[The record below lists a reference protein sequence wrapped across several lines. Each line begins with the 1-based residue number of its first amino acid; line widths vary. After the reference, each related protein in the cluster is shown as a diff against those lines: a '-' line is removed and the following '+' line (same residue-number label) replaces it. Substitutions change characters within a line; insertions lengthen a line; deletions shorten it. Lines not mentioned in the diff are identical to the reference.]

1 MDEIIYSKI
10 LKLLKTRDR
19 SGKEILEYLEKSGV
33 ASSDSAFFIERLR
46 SSKLISDVRF
56 AESKIRSRIYNQHW
70 GEERIKL
77 ELAEFGISS
86 EIIEDE
92 ISKIEESV
100 WLENCERLIERNR
113 INKKKQSEVY
123 KLKKKL
129 FQMGY
134 PQVTIKKAFTNQNI
148 SEEFEIDL
156 E

>member
-19 SGKEILEYLEKSGV
+19 SEKEILEYLEKSGV
-33 ASSDSAFFIERLR
+33 ASSDSAFFIERRR

>member
-10 LKLLKTRDR
+10 LKLLRTRDR
-19 SGKEILEYLEKSGV
+19 SEKEILEYLEKSGV
-33 ASSDSAFFIERLR
+33 ASSDSAFFIDRLR

-70 GEERIKL
+70 GKERIKL
-77 ELAEFGISS
+77 ELVEFGISS

-134 PQVTIKKAFTNQNI
+134 PQDTIKKAFTNQNI

>member
-1 MDEIIYSKI
+1 MDEIVYSKI
-10 LKLLKTRDR
+10 LKLLRTRDR
-19 SGKEILEYLEKSGV
+19 SEKEILEYLEKSGV
-33 ASSDSAFFIERLR
+33 ASSDSAFFIDRLR

-56 AESKIRSRIYNQHW
+56 AESKIRSRIGNQHW
-70 GEERIKL
+70 GKERIKL
-77 ELAEFGISS
+77 ELVEFGISS
-86 EIIEDE
+86 EIITDE
-92 ISKIEESV
+92 LSKIEDSI
-100 WLENCERLIERNR
+100 WLENCERLIVKTK
-113 INKKKQSEVY
+113 INKKNQNEVY

>member
-1 MDEIIYSKI
+1 MDEIVYSKI
-10 LKLLKTRDR
+10 LKLLRTRDR
-19 SGKEILEYLEKSGV
+19 SEKEILEYLEKSGV
-33 ASSDSAFFIERLR
+33 ASSDSAFFIDRLR

-70 GEERIKL
+70 GKERIKL
-77 ELAEFGISS
+77 ELVEFGISS

>member
-1 MDEIIYSKI
+1 MDEIVYSKI
-10 LKLLKTRDR
+10 LKLLRTRDR
-19 SGKEILEYLEKSGV
+19 SEKEILEYLEKSGV

>member
-19 SGKEILEYLEKSGV
+19 SEKEILESLEKSGV

>member
-10 LKLLKTRDR
+10 LKLLRTRDR
-19 SGKEILEYLEKSGV
+19 SEKEILEYLEKSGV

>member
-1 MDEIIYSKI
+1 MDEIVYSKI
-10 LKLLKTRDR
+10 LKLLRTRDR
-19 SGKEILEYLEKSGV
+19 SEKEILEYLEKSGV
-33 ASSDSAFFIERLR
+33 GNADSAFFIERLR

-56 AESKIRSRIYNQHW
+56 AENKIRSRIYNQHW
-70 GEERIKL
+70 GKERIKL

-86 EIIEDE
+86 EIISDE
-92 ISKIEESV
+92 ISKIEDSV
-100 WLENCERLIERNR
+100 WLENCERLIERNH
-113 INKKKQSEVY
+113 INKKKQNEVY

-134 PQVTIKKAFTNQNI
+134 PQVTIKKAFTNQGI

>member
-19 SGKEILEYLEKSGV
+19 SEKEILEYLEKSGV

-77 ELAEFGISS
+77 ELVEFGISS

>member
-19 SGKEILEYLEKSGV
+19 SEKEILEYLEKSGV

-56 AESKIRSRIYNQHW
+56 VESKIRSRIYNQHW

>member
-19 SGKEILEYLEKSGV
+19 SEKEILEYLEKSGV

>member
-10 LKLLKTRDR
+10 LKLLRTRDR
-19 SGKEILEYLEKSGV
+19 SEKEILEYLEKSGV
-33 ASSDSAFFIERLR
+33 ASSDSAFFIDRLR

-70 GEERIKL
+70 GKERIKL

-113 INKKKQSEVY
+113 INKKKQNEVY

-134 PQVTIKKAFTNQNI
+134 PQVTIKKAFANQNI